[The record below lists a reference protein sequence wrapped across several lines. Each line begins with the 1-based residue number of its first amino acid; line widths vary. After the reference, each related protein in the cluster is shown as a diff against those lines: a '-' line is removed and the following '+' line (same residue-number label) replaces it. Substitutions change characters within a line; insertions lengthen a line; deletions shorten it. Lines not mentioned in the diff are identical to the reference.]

1 MSPKGF
7 AVSAAAAREFE
18 QGRTQ
23 VPLASIAIRDTLE
36 PGQPLRILDPAGRPI
51 GLGIADPENDC
62 VRLLARAGEGVDA
75 IDPAFVARRVERAAA
90 LRATLGLTGED
101 RAYRL
106 LNGSGDGLSG
116 FTADVF
122 GRWAVLH
129 VYARGLVSLGR
140 QVADAMRAHVNL
152 RGVVIKVRSR
162 GAASQGKIRQDIVG
176 DAPPD
181 TLTVLEE
188 GVPFEVHLTTGLN
201 VGLFTDMR
209 VHRHGL
215 ATFVR
220 GRSVLNGFCY
230 TGSLSVV
237 AARAGASAVTSVD
250 LSAGVLNWARDNFVL
265 SGLDPALP
273 IYRFAADDVGR
284 YVANVVRD
292 RRTYDVILLDPPTFS
307 AARGASFSIERD
319 YAPLIASA
327 ASVVSPGGILWL
339 ACNTREVSLT
349 AMAQLGLERTERE
362 GQVLETGGLPPDYP
376 TVLGHPEER
385 YLQIG
390 VFRLA

>member
-1 MSPKGF
+1 MSHKGF
-7 AVSAAAAREFE
+7 TVSAVAAREFE
-18 QGRTQ
+18 QGRVQ
-23 VPLASIAIRDTLE
+23 VPLASVAARSALE
-36 PGQPLRILDPAGRPI
+36 PGQPLRVLDPAGRPL
-51 GLGIADPENDC
+51 GLAIADPENDC
-62 VRLLARAGEGVDA
+62 VRLLARADEGVDA
-75 IDPAFVARRVERAAA
+75 IDEAFVAGRVTRAHD
-90 LRATLGLTGED
+90 LRVTLGLTGEG

-106 LNGSGDGLSG
+106 LNGSGDGLPG

-122 GRWAVLH
+122 ASWAVLH

-140 QVADAMRAHVNL
+140 QVADAMRAQSNL

-162 GAASQGKIRQDIVG
+162 GAASQGKVRHDIVG

-181 TLTVLEE
+181 ALTVFEE

-209 VHRHGL
+209 AHRHGL
-215 ATFVR
+215 ARFVR
-220 GRSVLNGFCY
+220 GRSVLNGFSY

-265 SGLDPALP
+265 SGLDPARA

-284 YVANVVRD
+284 YVANAARD
-292 RRTYDVILLDPPTFS
+292 HRAYDVIVLDPPTFS

-319 YAPLIASA
+319 YAPLIAA
-327 ASVVSPGGILWL
+327 AVAVVSPGGVLWL
-339 ACNTREVSLT
+339 ACNTREISLT
-349 AMAQLGLERTERE
+349 AIAQAGLQRAGREAQL
-362 GQVLETGGLPPDYP
+362 LETGGLPPDYP
-376 TVLGHPEER
+376 TVLGHPEDR
-385 YLQIG
+385 YLQVG
-390 VFRLA
+390 VFRIV